1 MNGNLLDGFNPLTQT
16 IESVKTLAKFLG
28 MKEDLPETIALAN
41 CARLTLSSK
50 MDCFYMGQSFLVST
64 PRRVDMAKKA
74 SGNNRNYIKNVLY
87 ISVIALVLSMVS
99 ISSMIA
105 ASTADGQQGV
115 SELNYGT
122 QCIDG
127 LKEKLRILDTS
138 YSANPFDVD
147 VYWQKKYVEELIS
160 LHEELK
166 TLEVTI
172 STDPKNITAWS
183 KKVEILEGIAY
194 KYGPSAQGIG
204 DEKNATYYK
213 EESEKCKLTYD
224 SIEKEAKNV
233 EYQKKLADDWDKDQ
247 VARAQENNI
256 FKETI
261 FAEIESCNK
270 SIAENASD
278 HSALY
283 QRGQKYRELAQ
294 HVSYCDF
301 ESDADNETQK
311 KQREA
316 CNKSVNESQGYVKAA
331 LDSFQFAIK
340 AAGSSVPLSYRFS
353 EGLAYRDLLDL
364 DNALK
369 CFDKVVALANSSPNS
384 NDQIYYIWGL
394 YAKAALLEFKDP
406 NESIKCYM
414 SILQKDAYDYRMW
427 DRLSRIYKRQGMYT
441 EATEAKA
448 EAKSLKAEVKS
459 LGTLPKLPE
468 V

>member
-1 MNGNLLDGFNPLTQT
+1 MAFPLKHKATNSKAT
-16 IESVKTLAKFLG
+16 
-28 MKEDLPETIALAN
+28 ETGHHP
-41 CARLTLSSK
+41 
-50 MDCFYMGQSFLVST
+50 GQSFLVST
-64 PRRVDMAKKA
+64 SHQVDMAKKT
-74 SGNNRNYIKNVLY
+74 YIKRILY

-99 ISSMIA
+99 MSSTLA
-105 ASTADGQQGV
+105 TSTADGQQGV

-122 QCIDG
+122 QCLDG

-138 YSANPFDVD
+138 YSANPFDTG

-183 KKVEILEGIAY
+183 EKSKILEMIAY
-194 KYGPSAQGIG
+194 KYGPDSQGIG
-204 DEKNATYYK
+204 DEKNATYYR

-224 SIEKEAKNV
+224 SIETEAKNV

-247 VARAQENNI
+247 VARAQENNV

-261 FAEIESCNK
+261 FAEIGSCNK
-270 SIAENASD
+270 SIAENTSD
-278 HSALY
+278 HAALY
-283 QRGQKYRELAQ
+283 QRGQKYWELARR
-294 HVSYCDF
+294 VSYCDF

-311 KQREA
+311 KQLEA
-316 CNKSVNESQGYVKAA
+316 CNRSTNESQEYAKAA
-331 LDSFQFAIK
+331 LDSFQSAIK
-340 AAGSSVPLSYRFS
+340 IAGSSMPLSYRFS
-353 EGLAYRDLLDL
+353 EGLAYRDLNDW

-369 CFDKVVALANSSPNS
+369 CFDSVVTLANGSPNS

-394 YAKAALLEFKDP
+394 YAKAVLLEFKDP
-406 NESIKCYM
+406 NEAIKCYM
-414 SILQKDAYDYRMW
+414 GILQKDAYDYRMW
-427 DRLSRIYKRQGMYT
+427 DRLSSIYKRQGKYT

-448 EAKSLKAEVKS
+448 EAKTLKAEVNS